1 MKNVLTETEFTK
13 IRTIISQTA
22 ISDKGKAAILARKPA
37 TQINTVRSWLKE
49 TEEAMTILAS
59 GQHIPLMGL
68 AQIGHLTQ
76 KITKGQILEPS
87 ELTEYSDFL
96 RSFQLIQKL
105 FQKNAYQVPTLFAYS
120 QQLGDFSEITK
131 EITGMVNGTR
141 LNSDSSRQLRK
152 TRNQVQKIE
161 GEIEAALQKYLR
173 NATTQ
178 KYLQER
184 LILKKGDR
192 YTLPVKAEFQNKI
205 NGTIIEKSNKGTT
218 VFVEPS
224 NVARL
229 NEKLILAQAEEVA
242 EVYQLLAYLT
252 GLLAVAQEKIVYSLE
267 TVVEL
272 DIIFARAKYSR
283 NIDGV
288 KMAVNN
294 EEILHLSKVTHPLLG
309 DKAVPLSVSLGTD
322 ARGLIITGP
331 NAGGK
336 TVVLKTLAL
345 TCLLTAFGVLVHHDG
360 TSNIAVF
367 NEILIDIGDQQDME
381 NALSTFSGHMQNIAE
396 ILRHSKRNTLVL
408 LDEIGSGTEPNE
420 GAALGIAIM
429 EQMYQNGALVVATTH
444 YGEIKDFAL
453 AHEDFK
459 TAAMAFDAQTLTPKY
474 QLLMNEVGSSN
485 AFWIAEKMQ
494 LQKDVID
501 RSRQLLKQKD
511 YAGKKRVFKKIGQV
525 QTQRPTLPQF
535 EKGDRVFSS
544 ATNKTVLFYE
554 AEGEEGIVY
563 ADDKF
568 FKVPLRRLRLE
579 MAAEKLYPLDYD
591 VESLFHDFHEEK
603 FKKDL
608 VRGSKKAHKQ
618 LRKMEKARRETGGNS
633 NNSF

>member
-13 IRTIISQTA
+13 IRTLISQTA

-68 AQIGHLTQ
+68 VQIGHLTQ

-152 TRNQVQKIE
+152 VRNQVQKIE

-173 NATTQ
+173 NGTTQ

-252 GLLAVAQEKIVYSLE
+252 GLLAAAQEKIGYSLE

-283 NIDGV
+283 SIDGV
-288 KMAVNN
+288 KMAVND
-294 EEILHLSKVTHPLLG
+294 EEILHLSNVTHPLLG

-360 TSNIAVF
+360 TSDIAIF

-381 NALSTFSGHMQNIAE
+381 NALSTFSGHMQNIAK

-511 YAGKKRVFKKIGQV
+511 YAGKKRAFKKVSQV
-525 QTQRPTLPQF
+525 QTTRATLPQF
-535 EKGDRVFSS
+535 QKGDRVFSS
-544 ATNKTVLFYE
+544 ATNKTALFYE

-563 ADDKF
+563 AEDKF

-591 VESLFHDFHEEK
+591 VESLFQDFHEEK

-618 LRKMEKARRETGGNS
+618 LRKMEKARRDAGRDTS
-633 NNSF
+633 N

>member
-13 IRTIISQTA
+13 IRTLISQTA
-22 ISDKGKAAILARKPA
+22 ISDKGKAAILARRPA

-59 GQHIPLMGL
+59 GQHISLMGL
-68 AQIGHLTQ
+68 VQIGHLTQ

-152 TRNQVQKIE
+152 ARNQVQKIE

-173 NATTQ
+173 NGTTQ

-252 GLLAVAQEKIVYSLE
+252 GLLAAAQEKIGYSLE

-283 NIDGV
+283 SIDGV
-288 KMAVNN
+288 KMAVND
-294 EEILHLSKVTHPLLG
+294 EEILHLSNVTHPLLG

-360 TSNIAVF
+360 TSNIAIF

-511 YAGKKRVFKKIGQV
+511 YAGKKRAFKKISQV
-525 QTQRPTLPQF
+525 QTTRATLPQF
-535 EKGDRVFSS
+535 QKGDRVFSS
-544 ATNKTVLFYE
+544 ATNKTALFYE

-563 ADDKF
+563 AEDKF

-591 VESLFHDFHEEK
+591 VESLFQDFHEEK

-618 LRKMEKARRETGGNS
+618 LRKMEKARRDAGRDTS
-633 NNSF
+633 N

>member
-152 TRNQVQKIE
+152 ARNQVQKIE

-252 GLLAVAQEKIVYSLE
+252 GLLAAAQEKIVYSLE

-288 KMAVNN
+288 KMAVND
-294 EEILHLSKVTHPLLG
+294 EEILHLSNVTHPLLG

-501 RSRQLLKQKD
+501 RSHQLLKQKD

-544 ATNKTVLFYE
+544 DTNKTVLFYE

-618 LRKMEKARRETGGNS
+618 LRKMEKARREKL
-633 NNSF
+633 

>member
-13 IRTIISQTA
+13 IRTLISQTA

-68 AQIGHLTQ
+68 VQIGHLTQ

-105 FQKNAYQVPTLFAYS
+105 FQKNAYQVPTLFSYS

-152 TRNQVQKIE
+152 ARNQVQKIE

-173 NATTQ
+173 NGTTQ

-252 GLLAVAQEKIVYSLE
+252 GLLAAAQEKIGYSLE

-283 NIDGV
+283 SIDGV
-288 KMAVNN
+288 KMAVND
-294 EEILHLSKVTHPLLG
+294 EEILHLSNVTHPLLG

-360 TSNIAVF
+360 TSDIAIF

-381 NALSTFSGHMQNIAE
+381 NALSTFSGHMQNIAK

-511 YAGKKRVFKKIGQV
+511 YAGKKRAFKKVSQV
-525 QTQRPTLPQF
+525 QTTRATLPQF
-535 EKGDRVFSS
+535 QKGDRVFSS
-544 ATNKTVLFYE
+544 ATNKTALFYE

-563 ADDKF
+563 AEDKF

-591 VESLFHDFHEEK
+591 VESLFQDFHEEK

-618 LRKMEKARRETGGNS
+618 LRKMEKARRDAGRDTS
-633 NNSF
+633 N

>member
-13 IRTIISQTA
+13 IRAIISQTA

-37 TQINTVRSWLKE
+37 TQINAVRSWLKE

-152 TRNQVQKIE
+152 ARNQVQKIE

-252 GLLAVAQEKIVYSLE
+252 GLLAAAQEKIVYSLE

-288 KMAVNN
+288 KMAVND
-294 EEILHLSKVTHPLLG
+294 EEILHLSNVTHPLLG

-511 YAGKKRVFKKIGQV
+511 YAGKKRAFKKIGQV

-579 MAAEKLYPLDYD
+579 MSAEKLYPLDYD

-618 LRKMEKARRETGGNS
+618 LRKMEKARREKL
-633 NNSF
+633 

>member
-13 IRTIISQTA
+13 IRTLISQTA
-22 ISDKGKAAILARKPA
+22 ISDKGKETILKRDPA
-37 TQINTVRSWLKE
+37 TQIHTVRNWLEE
-49 TEEAMTILAS
+49 TQEAMTILAS

-68 AQIGHLTQ
+68 TQIGHLTQ
-76 KITKGQILEPS
+76 KVSKGQILEPS

-105 FQKNAYQVPTLFAYS
+105 LQKNSYQVPNLFAYS
-120 QQLGDFSEITK
+120 QQLGDFTEITR

-152 TRNQVQKIE
+152 ARNQVQKIE
-161 GEIEAALQKYLR
+161 GEIETALQKYLR
-173 NATTQ
+173 NGTTQ

-184 LILKKGDR
+184 LILKKGER

-205 NGTIIEKSNKGTT
+205 AGTIIERSNKGTT

-224 NVARL
+224 NIARL

-252 GLLAVAQEKIVYSLE
+252 GLLAASQDKISYSLE
-267 TVVEL
+267 IVVEL

-283 NIDGV
+283 SIDGV
-288 KMAVNN
+288 KIAVND
-294 EEILHLSKVTHPLLG
+294 EEILHVSNVTHPLLG
-309 DKAVPLSVSLGTD
+309 KNAVPLSVSLGKD

-360 TSNIAVF
+360 NSNIAIF
-367 NEILIDIGDQQDME
+367 KEILIDIGDQQDME

-396 ILRHSKRNTLVL
+396 ILRHTKRQTLVL

-459 TAAMAFDAQTLTPKY
+459 TAAMAFDAKTLTPKY
-474 QLLMNEVGSSN
+474 QLLMNAVGSSN

-501 RSRQLLKQKD
+501 RSRQLLQQKE
-511 YAGKKRVFKKIGQV
+511 YGGKKREFKNISQDNASRAK
-525 QTQRPTLPQF
+525 LPQF
-535 EKGDRVFSS
+535 QKGDRVV
-544 ATNKTVLFYE
+544 APENVTALFYE
-554 AEGEEGIVY
+554 ADGEEGILY
-563 ADDKF
+563 SNNEF
-568 FKVPLRRLRLE
+568 FSVPLRRLHLE
-579 MAAEKLYPLDYD
+579 MAAEKLYPHDYD

-603 FKKDL
+603 FKRDL
-608 VRGSKKAHKQ
+608 TRGSKKAHHK
-618 LRKMEKARRETGGNS
+618 LRKMEKARREKL
-633 NNSF
+633 

>member
-13 IRTIISQTA
+13 IRTLISQTA
-22 ISDKGKAAILARKPA
+22 ISDKGKAAILARRPA

-68 AQIGHLTQ
+68 VQIGHLTQ

-152 TRNQVQKIE
+152 ARNQVQKIE

-173 NATTQ
+173 NGTTQ

-205 NGTIIEKSNKGTT
+205 NGTIIEESNKGTT

-252 GLLAVAQEKIVYSLE
+252 GLLAAAQEKIGYSLE

-283 NIDGV
+283 SIDGV
-288 KMAVNN
+288 KMAVND
-294 EEILHLSKVTHPLLG
+294 EEILHLSNVTHPLLG

-360 TSNIAVF
+360 TSDIAIF

-511 YAGKKRVFKKIGQV
+511 YAGKKRAFKKVSQV
-525 QTQRPTLPQF
+525 QTTRATLPQF
-535 EKGDRVFSS
+535 QKGDRVFSS
-544 ATNKTVLFYE
+544 ATNKTALFYE

-563 ADDKF
+563 AEDKF

-591 VESLFHDFHEEK
+591 VESLFQDFHEEK

-618 LRKMEKARRETGGNS
+618 LRKMEKARRDAGRDTS
-633 NNSF
+633 N

>member
-141 LNSDSSRQLRK
+141 LNSNSSRQLRK
-152 TRNQVQKIE
+152 ARNQVQKIE

-252 GLLAVAQEKIVYSLE
+252 GLLAAAQEKIVYSLE

-288 KMAVNN
+288 KMAVND
-294 EEILHLSKVTHPLLG
+294 EEILHLSNVTHPLLG

-618 LRKMEKARRETGGNS
+618 LRKMEKARREKL
-633 NNSF
+633 

>member
-13 IRTIISQTA
+13 IRTLISQTA
-22 ISDKGKAAILARKPA
+22 ISDKGKAAILARRPA

-68 AQIGHLTQ
+68 VQIGHLTQ

-120 QQLGDFSEITK
+120 RQLGDFSEITK

-152 TRNQVQKIE
+152 VRNQVQKIE

-173 NATTQ
+173 NGTTQ

-252 GLLAVAQEKIVYSLE
+252 GLLAAAQEKIGYSLE

-283 NIDGV
+283 SIDGV
-288 KMAVNN
+288 KMAVND
-294 EEILHLSKVTHPLLG
+294 EEILHLSNVTHPLLG

-360 TSNIAVF
+360 TSNIAIF

-511 YAGKKRVFKKIGQV
+511 YAGKKRAFKKVSQV
-525 QTQRPTLPQF
+525 QTTRATLPQF
-535 EKGDRVFSS
+535 QKGDRVFSS
-544 ATNKTVLFYE
+544 VTNKTALFYE

-563 ADDKF
+563 AEDKV

-591 VESLFHDFHEEK
+591 VESLFQDFHEEK

-618 LRKMEKARRETGGNS
+618 LRKMEKARRDAGRDTS
-633 NNSF
+633 N

>member
-13 IRTIISQTA
+13 IRTLISQTA
-22 ISDKGKAAILARKPA
+22 ISDKGKAALLARRPA

-68 AQIGHLTQ
+68 VQIGHLTQ

-152 TRNQVQKIE
+152 ARNQVQKIE

-173 NATTQ
+173 NGTTQ

-252 GLLAVAQEKIVYSLE
+252 GLLAAAQEKIGYSLE

-283 NIDGV
+283 SIDGV
-288 KMAVNN
+288 KMAVND
-294 EEILHLSKVTHPLLG
+294 EEILHLSNVTHPLLG

-360 TSNIAVF
+360 TSNIAIF

-381 NALSTFSGHMQNIAE
+381 NALSTFSGHMQNIAK

-511 YAGKKRVFKKIGQV
+511 YAGKKRAFKKVSQV
-525 QTQRPTLPQF
+525 QTTRATLPQF
-535 EKGDRVFSS
+535 QKGDRVFSS
-544 ATNKTVLFYE
+544 ATNKTALFYE

-563 ADDKF
+563 AEDKF

-591 VESLFHDFHEEK
+591 VESLFQDFHEEK

-618 LRKMEKARRETGGNS
+618 LRKMEKARRDAGRDTS
-633 NNSF
+633 N

>member
-49 TEEAMTILAS
+49 TEEAMTILVS

-152 TRNQVQKIE
+152 ARNQVQKIE

-252 GLLAVAQEKIVYSLE
+252 GLLAAAQEKIVYSLE

-288 KMAVNN
+288 KMAVND
-294 EEILHLSKVTHPLLG
+294 EEILHLSNVTHPLLG

-501 RSRQLLKQKD
+501 RSHQLLKQKD
-511 YAGKKRVFKKIGQV
+511 YAGKKRAFKKIGQV

-544 ATNKTVLFYE
+544 ATNKTALFYE
-554 AEGEEGIVY
+554 AKGEEGIVY

-618 LRKMEKARRETGGNS
+618 LRKMEKTRRETGGNS

>member
-1 MKNVLTETEFTK
+1 
-13 IRTIISQTA
+13 
-22 ISDKGKAAILARKPA
+22 PA

-68 AQIGHLTQ
+68 VQIGHLTQ

-152 TRNQVQKIE
+152 ARNQVQKIE

-173 NATTQ
+173 NGTTQ

-205 NGTIIEKSNKGTT
+205 NGAIIEKSNKGTT

-252 GLLAVAQEKIVYSLE
+252 GLLAAAQEKIGYSLE

-283 NIDGV
+283 SIDGV
-288 KMAVNN
+288 KMAVND
-294 EEILHLSKVTHPLLG
+294 EEILHLSNVTHPLLG

-360 TSNIAVF
+360 TSNIAIF

-381 NALSTFSGHMQNIAE
+381 NALSTFSGHMQNIAK

-511 YAGKKRVFKKIGQV
+511 YAGKKRAFKKVSQV
-525 QTQRPTLPQF
+525 QTTRATLPQF
-535 EKGDRVFSS
+535 QKGDRVFSS
-544 ATNKTVLFYE
+544 ATNKTALFYE

-563 ADDKF
+563 AEDKF

-591 VESLFHDFHEEK
+591 VESLFQDFHEEK

-618 LRKMEKARRETGGNS
+618 LRKMEKARRDAGRDTS
-633 NNSF
+633 N

>member
-13 IRTIISQTA
+13 IRTLISQTA
-22 ISDKGKAAILARKPA
+22 ISDKGKAALLARRPA

-68 AQIGHLTQ
+68 VQIGHLTQ

-152 TRNQVQKIE
+152 ARNQVQKIE

-173 NATTQ
+173 NGTTQ

-205 NGTIIEKSNKGTT
+205 NGAIIEKSNKGTT

-252 GLLAVAQEKIVYSLE
+252 GLLAAAQEKIGYSLE

-283 NIDGV
+283 SIDGV
-288 KMAVNN
+288 KMAVND
-294 EEILHLSKVTHPLLG
+294 EEILHLSNVTHPLLG

-360 TSNIAVF
+360 TSNIAIF

-381 NALSTFSGHMQNIAE
+381 NALSTFSGHMQNIAK

-511 YAGKKRVFKKIGQV
+511 YAGKKRAFKKVSQV
-525 QTQRPTLPQF
+525 QTTRATLPQF
-535 EKGDRVFSS
+535 QKGDRVFSS
-544 ATNKTVLFYE
+544 ATNKTALFYE

-563 ADDKF
+563 AEDKF

-591 VESLFHDFHEEK
+591 VESLFQDFHEEK

-618 LRKMEKARRETGGNS
+618 LRKMEKARRDAGRDTS
-633 NNSF
+633 N

>member
-13 IRTIISQTA
+13 IRNLISQTA
-22 ISDKGKAAILARKPA
+22 ISDKGKETILKRDPA
-37 TQINTVRSWLKE
+37 TQIHTVRNWLEE
-49 TEEAMTILAS
+49 TQEAMTILAS

-68 AQIGHLTQ
+68 TQIGHLTQ
-76 KITKGQILEPS
+76 KVSKGQILEPS

-105 FQKNAYQVPTLFAYS
+105 LQKNSYQVPNLFAYS
-120 QQLGDFSEITK
+120 QQLGDFTEITR

-152 TRNQVQKIE
+152 ARNQVQKIE
-161 GEIEAALQKYLR
+161 GEIETALQKYLR
-173 NATTQ
+173 NGTTQ

-184 LILKKGDR
+184 LILKKGER

-205 NGTIIEKSNKGTT
+205 AGTIIERSNKGTT

-224 NVARL
+224 NIARL

-252 GLLAVAQEKIVYSLE
+252 GLLAASQDKISYSLE
-267 TVVEL
+267 IVVEL

-283 NIDGV
+283 SIDGV
-288 KMAVNN
+288 KIAVND
-294 EEILHLSKVTHPLLG
+294 EEILHVSNVTHPLLG
-309 DKAVPLSVSLGTD
+309 KNAVPLSVSLGKD

-360 TSNIAVF
+360 NSNIAIF
-367 NEILIDIGDQQDME
+367 KEILIDIGDQQDME

-396 ILRHSKRNTLVL
+396 ILRHTKRQTLVL

-459 TAAMAFDAQTLTPKY
+459 TAAMAFDAKTLTPKY
-474 QLLMNEVGSSN
+474 QLLMNAVGSSN

-501 RSRQLLKQKD
+501 RSRQLLQQKE
-511 YAGKKRVFKKIGQV
+511 YGGKKREFKNISQGNAS
-525 QTQRPTLPQF
+525 RPKLPQF
-535 EKGDRVFSS
+535 QKGDRVV
-544 ATNKTVLFYE
+544 APENVTALFYE
-554 AEGEEGIVY
+554 ADGEEGILY
-563 ADDKF
+563 SNNEF
-568 FKVPLRRLRLE
+568 FSVPLRRLHLE

-603 FKKDL
+603 FKRDL
-608 VRGSKKAHKQ
+608 TRGSKKAHHK
-618 LRKMEKARRETGGNS
+618 LRKMEKARREKL
-633 NNSF
+633 

>member
-13 IRTIISQTA
+13 IRTLISQTA
-22 ISDKGKAAILARKPA
+22 ISDKGKAAILARRPA

-68 AQIGHLTQ
+68 VQIGHLTQ

-152 TRNQVQKIE
+152 ARNQVQKIE

-173 NATTQ
+173 NGTTQ
-178 KYLQER
+178 KYLKER

-252 GLLAVAQEKIVYSLE
+252 GLLAAAQEKIGYSLE

-283 NIDGV
+283 SIDGV
-288 KMAVNN
+288 KMAVND
-294 EEILHLSKVTHPLLG
+294 EEILHLSNVTHPLLG

-360 TSNIAVF
+360 TSNIAIF

-381 NALSTFSGHMQNIAE
+381 NALSTFSGHMQNIAK

-511 YAGKKRVFKKIGQV
+511 YAGKKRAFKKVSQV
-525 QTQRPTLPQF
+525 QTTRATLPQF
-535 EKGDRVFSS
+535 QKGDRVFSS
-544 ATNKTVLFYE
+544 ATNKTALFYE

-563 ADDKF
+563 AEDKF

-591 VESLFHDFHEEK
+591 VESLFQDFHEEK

-608 VRGSKKAHKQ
+608 VRGSKKDHKQ
-618 LRKMEKARRETGGNS
+618 LRKMEKARRDAGRDTS
-633 NNSF
+633 N

>member
-152 TRNQVQKIE
+152 ARNQVQKIE

-288 KMAVNN
+288 KMAVND

-511 YAGKKRVFKKIGQV
+511 YTGKKRAFKKIGQV

-544 ATNKTVLFYE
+544 TTNKTVLFYE

-608 VRGSKKAHKQ
+608 ARGSKKAHKQ
-618 LRKMEKARRETGGNS
+618 LRKMEKARREKL
-633 NNSF
+633 

>member
-37 TQINTVRSWLKE
+37 TQINAVRSWLKE

-152 TRNQVQKIE
+152 ARNQVQKIE

-288 KMAVNN
+288 KMAVND
-294 EEILHLSKVTHPLLG
+294 EEILHLSNVTHPLLG

-396 ILRHSKRNTLVL
+396 ILRHSKRNTLIL

-511 YAGKKRVFKKIGQV
+511 YAGKKRAFKKIGQV

-618 LRKMEKARRETGGNS
+618 LRKMEKARREKL
-633 NNSF
+633 

>member
-13 IRTIISQTA
+13 IRTLISQTA
-22 ISDKGKAAILARKPA
+22 ISDKGKAAILARRPA

-68 AQIGHLTQ
+68 VQIGHLTQ

-511 YAGKKRVFKKIGQV
+511 YAGKKRAFKKVSQV
-525 QTQRPTLPQF
+525 QTTRATLPQF
-535 EKGDRVFSS
+535 QKGDRVFSS

>member
-152 TRNQVQKIE
+152 ARNQVQKIE

-288 KMAVNN
+288 KMAVND

-309 DKAVPLSVSLGTD
+309 NKAVPLSVSLGTD

-511 YAGKKRVFKKIGQV
+511 YTGKKRAFKKIGQV

-544 ATNKTVLFYE
+544 TTNKTVLFYE

-608 VRGSKKAHKQ
+608 ARGSKKAHKQ
-618 LRKMEKARRETGGNS
+618 LRKMEKARREKL
-633 NNSF
+633 